1 MSDERVVNEIR
12 GQAARVLEKAQ
23 KLAVE
28 HLESQSDRPVA
39 ERAGLEELRAS
50 FCDELPEEGE
60 SPLETI
66 DYLATQAEPGLV
78 ASTGPRFFGFVIGGS
93 LPVGVAADWLTAA
106 WDQNSGLYAVA
117 PAVSV
122 IEEAVSDWLLDLL
135 ELPPDASVGF
145 VTGCQMANFTAL
157 AAARNEL
164 LRREGWEVEGAGLYG
179 APVIN
184 VVLAQEAHATIHT
197 SLRMLGLGG
206 DRVSYVECDGQ
217 GRMIPT
223 ALESCLAGLDG
234 PSIVCAQ
241 AGNVNS
247 GAFDPLRAVVE
258 ISRRSNAWVHVDGA
272 FGLWAA
278 LSPAH
283 RELVDGCR
291 EADSWSTDAHK
302 WLNVPY
308 DSGIVFVADAAAH
321 RRAMSVDASYLKKSG
336 AARDPLDWVPEFSRR
351 GRGVPVWA
359 TLRSLGRKGI
369 RELVER
375 CCEGAVRMA
384 EVLAE
389 HQEVEILNDV
399 VLNQVLVRFGGEGE
413 RGDRLTGRVIRQ
425 IQEDGVCWLGGTNWR
440 GRPAMRV
447 SVSNW
452 STTRS
457 DVERSAR
464 AVLSA
469 LEVCLREEQQ

>member
-1 MSDERVVNEIR
+1 M
-12 GQAARVLEKAQ
+12 
-23 KLAVE
+23 E
-28 HLESQSDRPVA
+28 HLESQVDRPVA
-39 ERAGLEELRAS
+39 ERATLEELRTS
-50 FCDELPEEGE
+50 FRGPVPEEGE
-60 SPLETI
+60 DPLETI
-66 DYLATQAEPGLV
+66 DYLARAAEPGLV
-78 ASTGPRFFGFVIGGS
+78 ASTGPRFFGFVIGGTT
-93 LPVGVAADWLTAA
+93 PVAMAADWLATA

-122 IEEAVSDWLLDLL
+122 MEEAASEWLLDLL
-135 ELPPDASVGF
+135 DLPAAASVGF

-179 APVIN
+179 APVIH
-184 VVLAQEAHATIHT
+184 VVLAEEAHATIHT

-206 DRVSYVECDGQ
+206 ERTHHVECDEQ
-217 GRMIPT
+217 GRMIPA
-223 ALESCLAGLDG
+223 ALQSCLAGLDG
-234 PSIVCAQ
+234 PIVVCAQ

-247 GAFDPLRAVVE
+247 GAFDPLSEVVE

-278 LSPAH
+278 VSPTRRA
-283 RELVDGCR
+283 LLDGCR

-308 DSGIVFVADAAAH
+308 DSGIVVIADAAAH
-321 RRAMSVDASYLKKSG
+321 RRAMSVDASYLEKSG

-359 TLRSLGRKGI
+359 TLRSLGRTGV
-369 RELVER
+369 REMVER

-384 EVLAE
+384 ELLAE
-389 HQEVEILNDV
+389 HPQVEVLNDV
-399 VLNQVLVRFGGEGE
+399 VLNQVLVGFGGEGE
-413 RGDRLTGRVIRQ
+413 RGDRLTGRVIRRVQ
-425 IQEDGVCWLGGTNWR
+425 ADGVCWLGGTSWR
-440 GRPAMRV
+440 GRTAMRV

-457 DVERSAR
+457 DVERSGE

-469 LEVCLREEQQ
+469 LEACLREESS